1 MRLETKKKK
10 QNPQIKQTNKQKN
23 PHKTT
28 TITNKNESTFSSSIL
43 SNQNIV
49 HVKWRVNH
57 SKTLASGYFFGMFP
71 KMVWIMD
78 RPQEIQYTELT

>member
-1 MRLETKKKK
+1 MRLEAKKK
-10 QNPQIKQTNKQKN
+10 PPTNKTNKKN

-28 TITNKNESTFSSSIL
+28 TITNKNKSTFFSSIL

-71 KMVWIMD
+71 KMVWIMY
-78 RPQEIQYTELT
+78 RPKETQYTELT